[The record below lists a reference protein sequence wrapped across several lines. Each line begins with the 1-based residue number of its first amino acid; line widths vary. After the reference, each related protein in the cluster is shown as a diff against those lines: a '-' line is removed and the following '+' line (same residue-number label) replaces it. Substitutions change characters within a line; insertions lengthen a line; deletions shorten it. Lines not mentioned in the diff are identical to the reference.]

1 MITGNF
7 SGGDMKNRNKN
18 SLTVCFFLA
27 GAVVILTIGYQ
38 IYRQPYYEAE
48 RRNKY
53 EDQII
58 EAYLEQKEN
67 GNPEEKP
74 TEENPTEYLY
84 SDVGEYAFQG
94 KMDCILVIDKINLKK
109 AVIRGNTLGD
119 NEVNLS
125 RYYFVTADLTQNLG
139 GNYIIYGHCSDT
151 YGHSFNR
158 LEELNI
164 GDTFYILQENMKYY
178 YRIEAVDRVLRSES
192 NPYFQAL
199 KNRVTFVSCEK
210 NIASGYTENRV
221 IIVRSIQTGK
231 ESIR

>member
-1 MITGNF
+1 
-7 SGGDMKNRNKN
+7 MKNRNKKQ
-18 SLTVCFFLA
+18 SYRMLLSGRC
-27 GAVVILTIGYQ
+27 GGYSDNR
-38 IYRQPYYEAE
+38 ISDLRQPYYEAE

-109 AVIRGNTLGD
+109 AVIREILLGD

-125 RYYFVTADLTQNLG
+125 RYYFVTADLTQKPGRKL
-139 GNYIIYGHCSDT
+139 YHIWT
-151 YGHSFNR
+151 LF
-158 LEELNI
+158 
-164 GDTFYILQENMKYY
+164 
-178 YRIEAVDRVLRSES
+178 
-192 NPYFQAL
+192 
-199 KNRVTFVSCEK
+199 
-210 NIASGYTENRV
+210 
-221 IIVRSIQTGK
+221 
-231 ESIR
+231 